1 MQAHII
7 MSQTESDGN
16 LYRNSLATLVKNLNE
31 MILSS
36 ETDIVIALSRK
47 GPRMLEYQ
55 RMFNN
60 LKEFAFT
67 TEHSLPFIF
76 EKISNNRNKKYCIF
90 IVDDAIYFGSTIQNL
105 YKEIQAYIAAY
116 QLDNVEISAV
126 ITAIKASDSKTLN
139 LEKTQLWN
147 YEGSKIRA
155 GYGHYFVKRLM
166 YDFSKLNDTLEVE
179 FPTVE
184 YSLSRDVDDQLVKQS
199 IIQQYPKAFISE
211 QNGVSGLKMCID
223 LGNDKT
229 SCFNKV
235 RIFRSDKKL
244 RFVFM
249 NPHYFNNNEETLA
262 GLMVGQESPFSEMWN
277 ELQLH
282 IKNVN
287 SEVRSRFNAEIRRN
301 RLRTQVILANFILS
315 FNNYLIEKVKIDAI
329 VKELGIDETSYEIRE
344 NILTYLIGDKL
355 LVANTLGRLQVA
367 VDSHLSLA
375 PVLAVKEMT
384 NCNDYV
390 LESNSLPK
398 DELEVLQNHNLV
410 MINNSQNTEE
420 ALAAMFN
427 NQTILIEKW
436 TRGTIYD
443 DNYRLRFGYT
453 MKNLTNFVHRY
464 GQFKIAES
472 ELFQR
477 ELHKWI
483 DVRIDNGCIVPQ
495 YIVDSATSTW
505 MRVFRPGENE
515 ELLLSH
521 LARFVLCVWN
531 KANEILKVQKVN
543 TYTFQSILSVVINTF
558 NDELRAEEPYL
569 HLTIDDKLLPCI
581 GENKRNIVSYMKDM
595 YILTEDNGFLE
606 CSPRL
611 QNKEFKTYTTLSNEL
626 EESIKKR
633 VQALLPY
640 GLVQDN
646 PFADFSAETNYYLR
660 NLLDISEIK
669 KEIINLKGDVLEVIA
684 SLYSNDGKIADL
696 NEEEADT
703 LLANYFTFIKP
714 YLFSEERVDELKNRK
729 HFLYDI
735 EKQLQKL
742 LSLYNVLLLVYNYN
756 DIEMLGQYLSNN
768 GILLAIGMEKIVENL
783 QAIHQ
788 SGDMRNFH
796 QNRALLVLLAEFAN
810 TI

>member
-1 MQAHII
+1 
-7 MSQTESDGN
+7 MSQIESD
-16 LYRNSLATLVKNLNE
+16 RNIYNESLEAMVKNLNE
-31 MILSS
+31 MILPSD
-36 ETDIVIALSRK
+36 TDIVISLSRK
-47 GPRMLEYQ
+47 GPRLLEYL
-55 RMFNN
+55 RIFNG

-76 EKISNNRNKKYCIF
+76 EKISNSRDKKYRIF

-105 YKEIQAYIAAY
+105 YKEILAYIAAY
-116 QLDNVEISAV
+116 QLDNVEFCAV
-126 ITAIKASDSKTLN
+126 ITAIKASDSKN
-139 LEKTQLWN
+139 LEIDEKQLLN
-147 YEGSKIRA
+147 YKGSKIRP
-155 GYGHYFVKRLM
+155 GYGHYFVKSLM

-184 YSLSRDVDDQLVKQS
+184 YTLPRGIDDQLVENS
-199 IIQQYPKAFISE
+199 IKQQYPDAFKSE
-211 QNGVSGLKMCID
+211 QNGESGLKLCID
-223 LGNDKT
+223 LGHDKT

-235 RIFRSDKKL
+235 RIFKAAEKL

-262 GLMVGQESPFSEMWN
+262 GLMVGQGSPFR
-277 ELQLH
+277 ELWDEIQLH
-282 IKNVN
+282 FKNIN
-287 SEVRSRFNAEIRRN
+287 SEIRSRFNSEIRRN
-301 RLRTQVILANFILS
+301 RLRTQVVLANYIMS
-315 FNNYLIEKVKIDAI
+315 FNNYLVEKSKIDVI
-329 VKELGIDETSYEIRE
+329 VRELGGDETSYEIRE
-344 NILTYLIGDKL
+344 NNLAYLIGDNL
-355 LVANTLGRLQVA
+355 LVANTLGRLRVA
-367 VDSHLSLA
+367 VDSHISLD

-384 NCNDYV
+384 GINDYV
-390 LESNSLPK
+390 LEGNSLPK
-398 DELEVLQNHNLV
+398 EELEVLQNHNLV

-443 DNYRLRFGYT
+443 NNYRLRFGYT
-453 MKNLTNFVHRY
+453 MKSLTNFIHRY

-472 ELFQR
+472 ELFQK

-483 DVRIDNGCIVPQ
+483 DVRIDCGCIVPQ

-521 LARFVLCVWN
+521 LARLVLCVWN

-543 TYTFQSILSVVINTF
+543 SYTFQSILSVIINTF
-558 NDELRAEEPYL
+558 NDELREEEPYL
-569 HLTIDDKLLPCI
+569 HLAIDGKLLPCI
-581 GENKRNIVSYMKDM
+581 GGNNRNIVSYMKDM

-626 EESIKKR
+626 EDR
-633 VQALLPY
+633 VKGKIQELLPDS
-640 GLVQDN
+640 LVQDN
-646 PFADFSAETNYYLR
+646 PFADFSAETNYQLRYL
-660 NLLDISEIK
+660 LVASDIEEKIK
-669 KEIINLKGDVLEVIA
+669 FLKGDVLRVID
-684 SLYSNDGKIADL
+684 SLILNDGSIADL
-696 NEEEADT
+696 NKEEADA

-714 YLFSEERVDELKNRK
+714 YLFSEERVAELNAEN

-735 EKQLQKL
+735 EEQLQKVL
-742 LSLYNVLLLVYNYN
+742 ALYNVLLLVYNYN
-756 DIEMLGQYLSNN
+756 DNELLGQYLDNN
-768 GILLAIGMEKIVENL
+768 SILLAIGMEKVVDNI
-783 QAIHQ
+783 QAIRQ
-788 SGDMRNFH
+788 SGDIEKFH
-796 QNRALLVLLAEFAN
+796 QDRGLVDLLLEFAN